1 MIRCIVISPFIHAF
15 VRLFPLV
22 FPKGGF
28 LRRLREYLQF
38 CEGKS
43 SAVRSIVSQQI
54 INAVMSQQATD
65 LYEFGPFR
73 IDTRNR
79 LLFRDNQPIPLKPKV
94 VDTLLLLIE
103 NSGRVLEKDE
113 LIQKLW
119 PDTFVEEANL
129 TQNIYVLRKALNSG
143 TDSENYIETIPRRGY
158 RFAGEV
164 RKIAA
169 EQTSAVAA
177 PPASR
182 RWLWIPVLLLIGISA
197 AVVFRVFSNRSKPTI
212 ASTHAIKTLA
222 VLPFRSLSAD
232 SGDDYIGQ
240 GMADALIT
248 KLSNTQ
254 QISVRPTSVVLRYDN
269 PNVDPLSA
277 GRALDVEAVLDGK
290 VQKAGNRV
298 RVTVQLLRVSD
309 GATLWGDQYDEDF
322 TGIFA
327 LQDSISA
334 QAARSLT
341 VQLTGTQSALMRKH
355 YTQNAEAYDLYLQGR
370 YFWNKRNEAGFRRA
384 IEHFQQALTIDPNYA
399 LAYAGLADCYLR
411 LNEYGAPMNQE
422 SVPRAKAAVMKALE
436 LDNDLAEA
444 HATLGFIKFRH
455 EWDFVAAGNEFK
467 QAIQLDPNYSE
478 THQWY
483 AFCLL
488 AFGKQN
494 DADAEMRHGQ
504 DVDPLSVSL
513 NSNLALYLFFR
524 HEFDQS
530 LERSRKTL
538 EMEPDFSLARMT
550 FGLNYEQKG
559 LTKEAIAEFRKVQA
573 SIPNDATN
581 TAWLGHALAKDG
593 QIGEAQ
599 RLLSQLQERARTNY
613 VPPYNFAILYAGLGD
628 KSQALEWL
636 ERGFQDRSLRPVWLR
651 FDPRL
656 DDLRQEDRFTQLV
669 RRMGLN

>member
-1 MIRCIVISPFIHAF
+1 
-15 VRLFPLV
+15 
-22 FPKGGF
+22 
-28 LRRLREYLQF
+28 
-38 CEGKS
+38 
-43 SAVRSIVSQQI
+43 
-54 INAVMSQQATD
+54 MSQQATD

-79 LLFRDNQPIPLKPKV
+79 LLFRNNEPIPLKPKV

-164 RKIAA
+164 RKVAA
-169 EQTSAVAA
+169 EQAAAVT
-177 PPASR
+177 PPHASR
-182 RWLWIPVLLLIGISA
+182 RWIWIPAILLIAISA
-197 AVVFRVFSNRSKPTI
+197 VVVFRFVNNRSKSAI
-212 ASTHAIKTLA
+212 ASSNPIKTLA
-222 VLPFRSLSAD
+222 VLPFRSLSTGA
-232 SGDDYIGQ
+232 GDEYIGQ

-248 KLSNTQ
+248 KLSNAQ
-254 QISVRPTSVVLRYDN
+254 QIRVRPTSAVLRYDT
-269 PNVDPLSA
+269 PNVDPLTA

-290 VQKAGNRV
+290 VQRAGNRV

-309 GATLWGDQYDEDF
+309 GANLWGAQYDEDF
-322 TGIFA
+322 NGIFA

-370 YFWNKRNEAGFRRA
+370 YFWNKRNAAGFRRA
-384 IEHFQQALTIDPNYA
+384 IEHFQQALRIDPNYA

-422 SVPRAKAAVMKALE
+422 SVPKAKAAVMKALE
-436 LDNDLAEA
+436 LDNGLYEA

-455 EWDFVAAGNEFK
+455 DWDFVGADNEFK
-467 QAIQLDPNYSE
+467 QAIQLNPNYSE

-488 AFGKQN
+488 AFGKTN
-494 DADAEMRHGQ
+494 EADAEMRRAQ
-504 DVDPLSVSL
+504 EVDPLSVSL

-530 LERSRKTL
+530 LERCRKTL
-538 EMEPDFSLARMT
+538 EMEPDFSLARVT
-550 FGLNYEQKG
+550 LALNYEQKG
-559 LTKEAIAEFRKVQA
+559 LTKEAIAEFRKLPDSVA
-573 SIPNDATN
+573 NDASN
-581 TAWLGHALAKDG
+581 TASLGHALAKDG
-593 QIGEAQ
+593 QISEA
-599 RLLSQLQERARTNY
+599 RRVLSQMLERAQTSY
-613 VPPYNFAILYAGLGD
+613 VPPYSVAILYAGLAER
-628 KSQALEWL
+628 SQALDWL
-636 ERGFQDRSLRPVWLR
+636 ERGFQDHSLRPVWLKS
-651 FDPRL
+651 DPRL
-656 DDLRQEDRFTQLV
+656 DELRQEDRFIQLLQRV
-669 RRMGLN
+669 GVS